1 VICYP
6 SAKCLR
12 SAELFL
18 LEQAQKGMRIPGAKQ
33 LTIDTVTE
41 EDVNRVKRKLIVI
54 G

>member
-1 VICYP
+1 MICYP